1 MLAWPAAVDSALL
14 QLAARLF
21 FFLVMFLSY
30 PRSVR
35 CNRWLPSEHLLSCH
49 AWACSIALRKKIQCK
64 TYLRHGSK
72 PSQAAIRSH
81 KAFCSG
87 EACLQWRGVPPKSCM
102 STSKNRT
109 RAASWARGDDGVG
122 DADEW
127 ISDRSLLWDSSLR
140 PPAPTK
146 LKRQLTPRSRLE
158 SWFPLSL
165 GLAQRTLLTNG
176 IRVRDVKYT
185 WPGSSWR
192 PSACEADVI
201 ATRPQVLLK
210 LLKENCCKVWRL
222 PDARHS

>member
-1 MLAWPAAVDSALL
+1 MGFEPTTSAG
-14 QLAARLF
+14 
-21 FFLVMFLSY
+21 
-30 PRSVR
+30 
-35 CNRWLPSEHLLSCH
+35 
-49 AWACSIALRKKIQCK
+49 AL
-64 TYLRHGSK
+64 
-72 PSQAAIRSH
+72 
-81 KAFCSG
+81 
-87 EACLQWRGVPPKSCM
+87 
-102 STSKNRT
+102 
-109 RAASWARGDDGVG
+109 
-122 DADEW
+122 
-127 ISDRSLLWDSSLR
+127 
-140 PPAPTK
+140 PTK

-222 PDARHS
+222 PNARHSWCSANEMFCDSLRALLLVLMFLQMELAGSP